1 MTKIISNNFWDKK
14 RKRIKDDEI
23 FKDKKVRDVKFV
35 SDIIISTCKKKMV
48 GGDWPAKK
56 NRIYFHPVD
65 PIELKI
71 N

>member
-1 MTKIISNNFWDKK
+1 MKFLKIKK
-14 RKRIKDDEI
+14 RI

-35 SDIIISTCKKKMV
+35 SDIIISTCKKNGR
-48 GGDWPAKK
+48 GGLASQK

-65 PIELKI
+65 PIEFKI